1 MERHKNK
8 EGNQIE
14 IVRNAGGS
22 MKLSVAEF
30 SMENKINCFQCEE
43 RRPFPFF
50 QGNLYFRDCF

>member
-30 SMENKINCFQCEE
+30 SMENKISCFQCEE